1 MNNPTEKQLEF
12 LDWELGVFMHYGIR
26 TFNEEH
32 RDWDMKPMT
41 SESFNPSEQDCRQW
55 IKSLKAAGVKYTVL
69 TSKHHDGF
77 CLWPTAQT
85 EHCIRNSPYKNGK
98 GDVIKEY
105 VDACREFGMKCG
117 IYYSCAQFGS
127 AQLSGKEY
135 ENYVVA
141 QLTELCANYGKIDY
155 LWFDGCGS
163 DGHNFDNDRIKSLIR
178 ELQPDVLSIG
188 TWGDTCR
195 WIGNEWGVTSLN
207 NLNHYSGE
215 DIFKPGECDCCITR
229 NQSENF
235 WFYNETHKDCVRTP
249 EEMVGLYYH
258 SIGKGANLL
267 LNIAPDRRGLIPE
280 SNLKLLGDMT
290 AEMKRR
296 LVDCR
301 LPSSEVIKDDEKYFI
316 TLDKYSLVNEVVLE
330 EDMTDGQHITSF
342 DICVSETFEE
352 FNSFPIYRGYTVGHK
367 MICTFPP
374 IRAKNIVVKVNG
386 TDGKDNLKNI
396 YACYTADGEQIYQIY

>member
-1 MNNPTEKQLEF
+1 MNKPTEKQLEF

-41 SESFNPSEQDCRQW
+41 AESFNPSEQDCRQW
-55 IKSLKAAGVKYTVL
+55 IKSLKDAGVKYTVL

-85 EHCIRNSPYKNGK
+85 EHCVRNSPYKNGK

-141 QLTELCANYGKIDY
+141 QLTELMTNYGKIDY

-163 DGHNFDNDRIKSLIR
+163 DGHNFDNDRIKRLIR

-195 WIGNEWGVTSLN
+195 WIGNEWGITSLN
-207 NLNHYSGE
+207 NINHYKDE

-249 EEMVGLYYH
+249 GEMVGLYYH

-280 SNLKLLGDMT
+280 SNLKLLGDMA
-290 AEMKRR
+290 AEMNRR
-296 LVDCR
+296 LTDCR
-301 LPSSEVIKDDEKYFI
+301 LPSSEVKKDDEKYFI
-316 TLDKYSLVNEVVLE
+316 TLDKYSLVDHVVLE

-342 DICVSETFEE
+342 DVCVSETFEE
-352 FNSFPIYRGYTVGHK
+352 FNHFPIYRGYTVGHK

-374 IRAKNIVVKVNG
+374 VRAKNIVVRVNG
-386 TDGKDNLKNI
+386 TDGKDKLKNI
-396 YACYTADGEQIYQIY
+396 YACYVSGGEQIYQIY